1 MSFISDKPCNAAHIQ
16 LPVQIEPQ
24 LELNQEQ
31 AVNGEMTDDA
41 AQVAAARD
49 GDRIA
54 FGTLY
59 ERYARMVHGIL
70 LGRVPLLEVD
80 DLVHEVFLAAL
91 RELHTLRNDAAF
103 GAWLARI
110 TRNRAHDY
118 FRRSPARKEV
128 ELPEMLPGQGSE
140 SASAEAEARVALNA
154 IRALPEAY
162 RETLMLRLVEGMTGP
177 EIAARTGRT
186 SASVRV
192 NLHRG
197 MKLLREKLSG
207 KTAHE

>member
-1 MSFISDKPCNAAHIQ
+1 MSVVRDNPWNVEYIQRSAHT
-16 LPVQIEPQ
+16 ES
-24 LELNQEQ
+24 ELDLNPKRVDTENLQEDL
-31 AVNGEMTDDA
+31 AP
-41 AQVAAARD
+41 VAAARN

-54 FGTLY
+54 FGILY

-70 LGRVPLLEVD
+70 LSRVPLVEVD

-91 RELHTLRNDAAF
+91 RELHTLRSDAAF

-128 ELPEMLPGQGSE
+128 ELPEVLQGQGAGT
-140 SASAEAEARVALNA
+140 ASAEAEAHLALNA
-154 IRALPEAY
+154 IRALPSAY
-162 RETLMLRLVEGMTGP
+162 RETLIFRLVEGMTGP
-177 EIAARTGRT
+177 EIAARTGLT
-186 SASVRV
+186 PASVRV

-207 KTAHE
+207 TQYE

>member
-1 MSFISDKPCNAAHIQ
+1 MGNNPCNTECIQ
-16 LPVQIEPQ
+16 FSYIESKIDLDQKRPI
-24 LELNQEQ
+24 N
-31 AVNGEMTDDA
+31 AEMDDA
-41 AQVAAARD
+41 AQVAAARN

-70 LGRVPLLEVD
+70 LSRVPLIEVD
-80 DLVHEVFLAAL
+80 DLVHEVFLTAL
-91 RELHTLRNDAAF
+91 RQLPSLRNDGVF

-118 FRRSPARKEV
+118 FRRAPVRKEV
-128 ELPEMLPGQGSE
+128 ELPDGIPGMGAE
-140 SASAEAEARVALNA
+140 SASASAEARVALNA

-177 EIAARTGRT
+177 EIAARTGLT

-197 MKLLREKLSG
+197 MKLLRDKLSG
-207 KTAHE
+207 HCL